1 MGGSLLGEIMC
12 DRMPDKR
19 PGVSRRR
26 SQRERSGRR
35 KSVSRGTPQ
44 KAELEVPAPS
54 SMRGPGR
61 GQMSAGGRN
70 VRQSE
75 SLMGSASKE
84 RKGCMQDAMA
94 EARG

>member
-1 MGGSLLGEIMC
+1 MGGSLLGETMC
-12 DRMPDKR
+12 DRMPDRR
-19 PGVSRRR
+19 PGVSSRR

-35 KSVSRGTPQ
+35 KSVSRGSPQ

-61 GQMSAGGRN
+61 GQRSAGGTN
-70 VRQSE
+70 VRQSG
-75 SLMGSASKE
+75 SLMGSVSRE
-84 RKGCMQDAMA
+84 RKG